1 MINKKQLR
9 KIDSKEL
16 KQEMVEK
23 ATMTIKSGL
32 QPGALN
38 TLSARI
44 STKSQNANKRPNKI
58 KTIDSHRLIFSQQGK
73 RDLAKH
79 KVSIRGVVDETE
91 RHHITI

>member
-1 MINKKQLR
+1 MA
-9 KIDSKEL
+9 D
-16 KQEMVEK
+16 K
-23 ATMTIKSGL
+23 ATLTIKSGL

-44 STKSQNANKRPNKI
+44 STRSQHAGKRPTQI

-79 KVSIRGVVDETE
+79 KVSIRGVVDETD
-91 RHHITI
+91 RHRHITI

>member
-1 MINKKQLR
+1 MA
-9 KIDSKEL
+9 D
-16 KQEMVEK
+16 K

-32 QPGALN
+32 KPGAIN

-44 STKSQNANKRPNKI
+44 STKSQRADKRPNKI

-79 KVSIRGVVDETE
+79 RVSIRGVVDETE
-91 RHHITI
+91 RRHGHITI

>member
-1 MINKKQLR
+1 
-9 KIDSKEL
+9 
-16 KQEMVEK
+16 MVEK
-23 ATMTIKSGL
+23 ATMTLKSGL

-44 STKSQNANKRPNKI
+44 STKSQNANKRPAKI